1 MMAIQMVV
9 LLLALWVAAWWR
21 IFNRLGLPGPL
32 SIVMIVPPLNIVLLL
47 MVAFGPEWPVEGG
60 FRWQKG
66 TARRPPSERPWLRN
80 DPPPGDDWI

>member
-1 MMAIQMVV
+1 MAIQM
-9 LLLALWVAAWWR
+9 LLLLAALWVAAWWR
-21 IFNRLGLPGPL
+21 IFARMGLPGIL
-32 SIVMIVPPLNIVLLL
+32 SLVMLVPPLNLIVLL

-66 TARRPPSERPWLRN
+66 TSERPPTQRPWLRS